1 MGYAVRKVYHGYT
14 TEHFT
19 KTYPSL
25 RQAKDAAEK
34 WARASRYHT
43 AYIKY
48 SGKTIKYQIQ
58 EQLVISE
65 D

>member
-1 MGYAVRKVYHGYT
+1 MGYEVRRVYHGYT
-14 TEHFT
+14 NVISTEM
-19 KTYPSL
+19 YPTL
-25 RQAKDAAEK
+25 RKAKDAAEE

-58 EQLVISE
+58 QQLVISE